1 MIPQKISKRLL
12 EHWFSGGSGRLGLL
26 WRLPL
31 LVVEGVYLT
40 LLGLREAWFGWI
52 RPPKKARG
60 VRVIAV
66 GNLVVGGAGKT
77 PVVMAM
83 AEAFRSKGVVCGI
96 LTRGYG
102 STIESNKTQRAI
114 LPEEIRQTTAQQIGD
129 EAWLLA
135 WRTQCP
141 IGVGANRYQSLLA
154 LRARV
159 PDLDVV
165 ILDDGL
171 QQRSLQCDE
180 RYLVIDSRGF
190 GNGHCLPYGPLR
202 EPAIGLGRW
211 TGWIDHGLVDALTEG
226 RLTHD
231 LPSLRATLKQT
242 ETAWI
247 SLAAA
252 DQSPPMDLHSGLLQ
266 FKSSRILAAAGIAM
280 PEKFFAILDSMGLTF
295 DRLPLPDHEPLV
307 AEKILNAWKTS
318 RYDYVLMTEKDAVK
332 MMHRELPFQ
341 SMAWALRRTATLNTE
356 FINHLTRGH

>member
-1 MIPQKISKRLL
+1 MIPQRISKRLL
-12 EHWFSGGSGRLGLL
+12 EHWFSKNSGRLGLV

-31 LVVEGVYLT
+31 LLLEGVYLT
-40 LLGLREAWFGWI
+40 LLGLREAWFSWI
-52 RPPKKARG
+52 RPARKVVG
-60 VRVIAV
+60 VRVIAI

-77 PVVMAM
+77 PAAMAM
-83 AEAFRSKGVVCGI
+83 AEVFQSKGIICGI

-102 STIESNKTQRAI
+102 STTESEKTQLAI
-114 LPEEIRQTTAQQIGD
+114 LPDELGQTTAQQIGD

-135 WRTQCP
+135 WRTRCP
-141 IGVGANRYQSLLA
+141 IGVGADRYRSLLA

-159 PDLDVV
+159 PGLQVV

-202 EPAIGLGRW
+202 EPAMALQRW
-211 TGWIDHGLVDALTEG
+211 TGWIDHGAGNLLANECPSTAL
-226 RLTHD
+226 
-231 LPSLRATLKQT
+231 PPLRATLKQT

-247 SLAAA
+247 PLAAT
-252 DQSPPMDLHSGLLQ
+252 DQTPPLDLDSGILR
-266 FKSSRILAAAGIAM
+266 FKGLRILAAAGIAM

-295 DRLPLPDHEPLV
+295 ERLPLADHEPQV
-307 AEKILNAWKTS
+307 AEKILSAWQTS
-318 RYDYVLMTEKDAVK
+318 RYDCVLMTEKDAVK
-332 MMHRELPFQ
+332 MVHRGLSFE
-341 SMAWALRRTATLNTE
+341 SMAWALRRNATLDTE